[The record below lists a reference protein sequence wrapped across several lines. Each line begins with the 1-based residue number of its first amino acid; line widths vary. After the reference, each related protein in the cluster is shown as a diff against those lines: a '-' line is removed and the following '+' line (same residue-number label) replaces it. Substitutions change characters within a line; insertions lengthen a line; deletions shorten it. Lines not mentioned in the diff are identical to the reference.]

1 MIDIH
6 ENFDV
11 SAAPD
16 RVWAVLSDPHA
27 VVGCVPGAA
36 IVGQNDDGTFDATV
50 GVKFGPA
57 RITFRSR
64 VALTIDA
71 AARRGEFTAQGKD
84 SVGGTRVRSTTRFGV
99 APQGDGSGS
108 TVLLDGQAEVS
119 GRLASLIEGGAGI
132 VAKQLT
138 AEFARCLAA
147 HCTALPGEG

>member
-6 ENFDV
+6 EKFDV
-11 SAAPD
+11 PAAPD

-36 IVGQNDDGTFDATV
+36 IVGENEDGTFDATI

-64 VALTIDA
+64 VALALDA

-84 SVGGTRVRSTTRFGV
+84 SVGGTRVRSTTRFAV
-99 APQGDGSGS
+99 AARGAGGGS
-108 TVLLDGQAEVS
+108 TVSLDGQAEVS
-119 GRLASLIEGGAGI
+119 GRLASLI
-132 VAKQLT
+132 
-138 AEFARCLAA
+138 
-147 HCTALPGEG
+147 